1 MIKNSKT
8 KTLIKI
14 FTLLIITNGKTLL
27 KKFKFTILVILNTYN
42 RASFFSPFISSSP
55 TISINMILT
64 SKAVASFNMAKIKRI
79 I

>member
-42 RASFFSPFISSSP
+42 RASFFSPFIYSSP

>member
-1 MIKNSKT
+1 MIKNSKYKVT
-8 KTLIKI
+8 LHDKTGYYKGQKYIVAI
-14 FTLLIITNGKTLL
+14 LL
-27 KKFKFTILVILNTYN
+27 FTILVILNTYN
-42 RASFFSPFISSSP
+42 RASFFSPFIYSSP

>member
-42 RASFFSPFISSSP
+42 RASYFPPLFMTSP
-55 TISINMILT
+55 TISINKILT
-64 SKAVASFNMAKIKRI
+64 SKAIASFNMVIFKRI